1 MNTEPPEG
9 DDLQRM
15 LVSMKQNVLE
25 RATPRPKRRRFRPGI
40 ALGVIGLLAIG
51 TATGA
56 VALSLSQQESP
67 VAAPTRTQQPEPS
80 PSATTPTSAPI
91 TQRPTP
97 RPTMSPSPTPTAE
110 PASNVLIPGD
120 CYQLVPDA
128 DYDRFFG
135 AAAHTSTVYGS
146 GTAREPDGNDRVQG
160 HLRDPHE
167 WLYCTWQNY
176 GVEANI
182 TIRVSHTADI
192 GPDTPEQYAEQS
204 GSCADR
210 FGGRVCQFTTSAE
223 RVLPLTVTTL
233 QRDGVTIQI
242 DQTDFPTDGLLPAIV
257 GEIWG
262 D

>member
-1 MNTEPPEG
+1 
-9 DDLQRM
+9 
-15 LVSMKQNVLE
+15 MKQNVLE

-40 ALGVIGLLAIG
+40 ALGVVGLLAIG

-56 VALSLSQQESP
+56 VALSLSQQDQP
-67 VAAPTRTQQPEPS
+67 TAAPVQTQQPEPA

-97 RPTMSPSPTPTAE
+97 RPTPTLTPTPE
-110 PASNVLIPGD
+110 PASTVLIPGD

-135 AAAHTSTVYGS
+135 AAAHTSTVFGS
-146 GTAREPDGNDRVQG
+146 GTAREPDGNDRIRG
-160 HLRDPHE
+160 HLSDPRE
-167 WLYCTWQNY
+167 SLYCTWQNY

-210 FGGRVCQFTTSAE
+210 FGGRMCQFTTSAE

>member
-15 LVSMKQNVLE
+15 LVSMKRNVLE
-25 RATPRPKRRRFRPGI
+25 RATPRPKRRRIRPGL
-40 ALGVIGLLAIG
+40 ALGIVGLLAIG

-56 VALSLSQQESP
+56 VALTLSQQDEP
-67 VAAPTRTQQPEPS
+67 VAAPAQTQPPEPT
-80 PSATTPTSAPI
+80 PTATTPTSAPI
-91 TQRPTP
+91 TERPTP
-97 RPTMSPSPTPTAE
+97 RPTPTPKPTAE

-120 CYQLVPDA
+120 CYLLVPDD
-128 DYDRFFG
+128 DYARFFG
-135 AAAHTSTVYGS
+135 AADHTSTVYGL
-146 GTAREPDGNDRVQG
+146 GHAREPDGNDRIQG

-167 WLYCTWQNY
+167 WLYCTWQNH

-182 TIRVSHTADI
+182 TIRVSHTVDI
-192 GPDTPEQYAEQS
+192 AQDTPEEFAEQA
-204 GSCADR
+204 GTCADR
-210 FGGRVCQFTTSAE
+210 LGGRMCQFTTSAE
-223 RVLPLTVTTL
+223 RDRPLTVTTL
-233 QRDGVTIQI
+233 TRDGVTIQI

>member
-56 VALSLSQQESP
+56 VALSLSQQETP
-67 VAAPTRTQQPEPS
+67 VAAPTTSRVPEPA

-97 RPTMSPSPTPTAE
+97 RPTPTPVNTTATIPTDCRALV
-110 PASNVLIPGD
+110 PAS
-120 CYQLVPDA
+120 

-135 AAAHTSTVYGS
+135 DV
-146 GTAREPDGNDRVQG
+146 PLQ
-160 HLRDPHE
+160 
-167 WLYCTWQNY
+167 
-176 GVEANI
+176 
-182 TIRVSHTADI
+182 
-192 GPDTPEQYAEQS
+192 
-204 GSCADR
+204 
-210 FGGRVCQFTTSAE
+210 
-223 RVLPLTVTTL
+223 RVLPVAEGLPAEATPPPVAGNGSGLPETDLYCLWRDPAADITGLAVTMGHGSPEELANGERSYYEGWSPTCEES
-233 QRDGVTIQI
+233 DGIRICRQTRPDPQYGTDWSRTRYVRGDTWLEI
-242 DQTDFPTDGLLPAIV
+242 DQTNFPTDNLLGAIV

>member
-15 LVSMKQNVLE
+15 LVSMKQHVLE

-56 VALSLSQQESP
+56 VALSLSQQETP
-67 VAAPTRTQQPEPS
+67 VAAPTTTQQPEPS
-80 PSATTPTSAPI
+80 PSATTPSSAPI
-91 TQRPTP
+91 TERPTP
-97 RPTMSPSPTPTAE
+97 RPTPTPTPTAQA
-110 PASNVLIPGD
+110 ASNVLIPGD

-135 AAAHTSTVYGS
+135 AAAHTSTVLGA
-146 GTAREPDGNDRVQG
+146 GEPREPDGNDRIRG
-160 HLRDPHE
+160 HLDDPHE
-167 WLYCTWQNY
+167 WLFCTWQNF

-210 FGGRVCQFTTSAE
+210 FGGRMCQFTTSAE

>member
-1 MNTEPPEG
+1 
-9 DDLQRM
+9 M

-97 RPTMSPSPTPTAE
+97 RPTPVNTAATIPTDCRALV
-110 PASNVLIPGD
+110 PAS
-120 CYQLVPDA
+120 

-135 AAAHTSTVYGS
+135 
-146 GTAREPDGNDRVQG
+146 GTPLVQIKPS
-160 HLRDPHE
+160 L
-167 WLYCTWQNY
+167 
-176 GVEANI
+176 
-182 TIRVSHTADI
+182 
-192 GPDTPEQYAEQS
+192 PDTPEEYRDLERETGDDISLRCTWRDPQ
-204 GSCADR
+204 ADVTGLGIMAGESTPEAISENLAVIR
-210 FGGRVCQFTTSAE
+210 GEGGTCSERDHGTFCQ
-223 RVLPLTVTTL
+223 TVSNVEPYDVDRAYTYYT
-233 QRDGVTIQI
+233 RGTAWVVI
-242 DQTDFPTDGLLPAIV
+242 DQTNFPTDNLLSAIV

>member
-97 RPTMSPSPTPTAE
+97 RPTPVNTTATIPTDCRALV
-110 PASNVLIPGD
+110 PAS
-120 CYQLVPDA
+120 
-128 DYDRFFG
+128 DYDRLFG
-135 AAAHTSTVYGS
+135 
-146 GTAREPDGNDRVQG
+146 GTPLVQIKPS
-160 HLRDPHE
+160 L
-167 WLYCTWQNY
+167 
-176 GVEANI
+176 
-182 TIRVSHTADI
+182 
-192 GPDTPEQYAEQS
+192 PDTPEEYRDLERETGDDVSLRCSWRDPQADVTGLGITAGESTPEAISENLAVIRGEGGTCSERDHGTFCQTVSNVEPYDVDRAYTYYTRGTAWVVIEQ
-204 GSCADR
+204 
-210 FGGRVCQFTTSAE
+210 TN
-223 RVLPLTVTTL
+223 
-233 QRDGVTIQI
+233 
-242 DQTDFPTDGLLPAIV
+242 FPTDNLLGAIV

>member
-56 VALSLSQQESP
+56 VALSLSQQETP

-97 RPTMSPSPTPTAE
+97 RPTPVNTTATIPT
-110 PASNVLIPGD
+110 D
-120 CYQLVPDA
+120 CRALVPSS

-135 AAAHTSTVYGS
+135 ET
-146 GTAREPDGNDRVQG
+146 PLVQIKPS
-160 HLRDPHE
+160 L
-167 WLYCTWQNY
+167 
-176 GVEANI
+176 
-182 TIRVSHTADI
+182 
-192 GPDTPEQYAEQS
+192 PDTPEEYRDLERETGDDISLRCVWRDPQ
-204 GSCADR
+204 ADVTGLGIMAGESTPEAISENLAVIR
-210 FGGRVCQFTTSAE
+210 GEGGTCSERDHGTVCQ
-223 RVLPLTVTTL
+223 TVSNVEPYDVDRAYTYYT
-233 QRDGVTIQI
+233 RGTAWVVI
-242 DQTDFPTDGLLPAIV
+242 DQTNFPTDNLLGAIV

>member
-56 VALSLSQQESP
+56 VALSLSQQETP
-67 VAAPTRTQQPEPS
+67 VAAPTWTQQPEPS

-97 RPTMSPSPTPTAE
+97 RPTPVNTAATIPTDCRALV
-110 PASNVLIPGD
+110 PAS
-120 CYQLVPDA
+120 

-135 AAAHTSTVYGS
+135 DV
-146 GTAREPDGNDRVQG
+146 PLQ
-160 HLRDPHE
+160 
-167 WLYCTWQNY
+167 
-176 GVEANI
+176 
-182 TIRVSHTADI
+182 
-192 GPDTPEQYAEQS
+192 
-204 GSCADR
+204 
-210 FGGRVCQFTTSAE
+210 
-223 RVLPLTVTTL
+223 RVLPVAEGLPAEATPPPVVDTGSGLPETDLYCLWRDPAADITGLAVTMGHGTPEEL
-233 QRDGVTIQI
+233 ANGERSYYEGWSPTCEESDGIRICRQTRPDPQYGTDWSRTRYVRGDTWLEI
-242 DQTDFPTDGLLPAIV
+242 DQANFPTDNLLGAIV